1 MTSPYAIYDDD
12 ISSFGY
18 SELYDHHDA
27 EGFIK
32 LFSLPY
38 KIKAHCLGAGQ
49 NKKTIGHKIAK

>member
-1 MTSPYAIYDDD
+1 MEAAGSLYDEE

-32 LFSLPY
+32 IFSLPF
-38 KIKAHCLGAGQ
+38 KIKALK
-49 NKKTIGHKIAK
+49 NKKKTQVDKLAK